1 MATTGLKYRWIYFL
15 LLAIGTLVTS
25 AITDDPNAGKNEVC
39 ADGTYQHNGK
49 TCCLCAPGQKVL
61 KHCTDS
67 PTNGECVF
75 CEEGKTYREEP
86 NSQTTCEACDSCS
99 HPNANLE
106 VVERCTTSRNAKCG
120 CQKGYYC
127 DSEKG
132 SCVVCQSCDKCEST
146 GIKIACNGTSNT
158 VCNESQGISGGT
170 IAGIVIAV
178 LLILAILVTGG
189 VIWWKKT
196 RSIASIVSH
205 CFFFASQELEYLN
218 EVDIKPHLA
227 DIAQILGWK
236 DMVYIARKSKMLD
249 TTIDSCQLNHPN
261 DTEESTVELLQKW
274 SEIKGRTGVRS
285 LVQMLNASRKQ
296 DKKERILKLIKND
309 TNNECSNPV

>member
-1 MATTGLKYRWIYFL
+1 MATTGLKNVWIYFL
-15 LLAIGTLVTS
+15 LLAIGTFANIQV
-25 AITDDPNAGKNEVC
+25 PNAGVC
-39 ADGTYQHNGK
+39 ADGNYTHDGK
-49 TCCLCAPGQKVL
+49 TCCLCAPGQRVL

-86 NSQTTCEACDSCS
+86 NSQTTCELCDSCS

-132 SCVVCQSCDKCEST
+132 SCVVCQSCDICEST

-158 VCNESQGISGGT
+158 VCNESQGISGGA
-170 IAGIVIAV
+170 IAGIVIV
-178 LLILAILVTGG
+178 IILAILAAG
-189 VIWWKKT
+189 VVLWWKKT
-196 RSIASIVSH
+196 RK
-205 CFFFASQELEYLN
+205 
-218 EVDIKPHLA
+218 VDIKPHLA

-236 DMVYIARKSKMLD
+236 DMLYIARKSKMLD

>member
-1 MATTGLKYRWIYFL
+1 MATTGLKNVWIYFL
-15 LLAIGTLVTS
+15 LLAIGTLVPS
-25 AITDDPNAGKNEVC
+25 IEVPNAGDC
-39 ADGTYQHNGK
+39 ADGSYTHDGK

-67 PTNGECVF
+67 PTNGECGF

-86 NSQTTCEACDSCS
+86 NSQTTCELCDSCS

-132 SCVVCQSCDKCEST
+132 SCVVCQSCDICEST

-158 VCNESQGISGGT
+158 VCNESQGISAGA
-170 IAGIVIAV
+170 IAGIVIV
-178 LLILAILVTGG
+178 IILAILVTGG

-196 RSIASIVSH
+196 RQLSDGAEPDSE
-205 CFFFASQELEYLN
+205 ELEYLN

-236 DMVYIARKSKMLD
+236 DMLYIARKSKMLD

-296 DKKERILKLIKND
+296 DKKERILNLIKND